1 MLALD
6 HLIDALPDPDMMYR
20 VREPRP
26 KNITDAEILA
36 VRLETHKLADRQR
49 HRSYVSTVESDEK
62 FHAQNKKRLP
72 TLRLTFLR
80 SSGSNNQK

>member
-49 HRSYVSTVESDEK
+49 HRIYVSTVESDEK
-62 FHAQNKKRLP
+62 FYPQNKKRLS
-72 TLRLTFLR
+72 TLRLSSLR